1 MSELPTYKVYAIR
14 YATRPAQRR
23 DHFLFGDPHE
33 GDMPMDYYVWA
44 IVGDDRAIVVDTG
57 FSQEVADQRART
69 FLRCPVDTLNQIGID
84 PDRVEDVI
92 LTHLHY
98 DHVGNF
104 DRFAIAKFHLQESEI
119 HYAVGK
125 NMKHDFL
132 AHPFHVD
139 DIVGV
144 VRLNYAK
151 RVKFY
156 EGPAEVAPGISIHP
170 VGGHSVGLQF
180 VKVNTA
186 AGTLILASDVAH
198 FYEHLETRRLFPGL
212 VSAPDMFAAFE
223 AVEEAAGPQQH
234 IVPGHDPLVMQLYPA
249 PSPELEGI
257 AVRLDGPPPKR
268 GTKTNKV

>member
-1 MSELPTYKVYAIR
+1 MSELPVYKVYAIR
-14 YATRPAQRR
+14 YAMREAQRR

-44 IVGDDRAIVVDTG
+44 IIGEDRSFVVDTG
-57 FSQEVADQRART
+57 FTEKTAKERGRT
-69 FLRCPVDTLNQIGID
+69 FFRCPIETLNDIGLD
-84 PDRVEDVI
+84 PAKVEDVI

-104 DRFAIAKFHLQESEI
+104 DRFPIAKFHLQEPEI

-132 AHPFHVD
+132 AHPFNVE

-156 EGPAEVAPGISIHP
+156 DGPAELAPGISLYP

-180 VKVNTA
+180 VKVNTE
-186 AGTLILASDVAH
+186 AGPLILASDVAH
-198 FYEHLETRRLFPGL
+198 FYEHLETRRLFPAV
-212 VSAPDMFAAFE
+212 VSAPDMFAAYDR
-223 AVEEAAGPQQH
+223 VEEEAGPLQH
-234 IVPGHDPLVMQLYPA
+234 IVPGHDPLVMKRYPA
-249 PSPELEGI
+249 PSKELEGI
-257 AVRLDGPPPKR
+257 AVRLDIPPTR
-268 GTKTNKV
+268 RSE